1 MPTDS
6 LMIEKTHCLPFHR
19 ELLSP
24 QLLRSGLV
32 DPGRGEA
39 GGERESG
46 GGGGEE
52 NRFQR
57 KHIGRKYVSG
67 PDLHSSEGYFPTCYD
82 TWNARGHEIM
92 RKCLSGQ
99 NGAVSE
105 MKGVG

>member
-46 GGGGEE
+46 GGEEKKIGFSAANTSGESMSLDPIFI
-52 NRFQR
+52 RLRAIFQPVMTP
-57 KHIGRKYVSG
+57 GMLEV
-67 PDLHSSEGYFPTCYD
+67 
-82 TWNARGHEIM
+82 M
-92 RKCLSGQ
+92 RL
-99 NGAVSE
+99 
-105 MKGVG
+105 